1 MERFQSCL
9 RGAGCIC
16 PWHWVEHYGSL
27 TKRSP
32 VKSWLLVVMFP
43 WSIEV
48 PSPWGHVSAGAADG
62 WILTLQGVLPVSA
75 IAVFGTTK

>member
-1 MERFQSCL
+1 
-9 RGAGCIC
+9 
-16 PWHWVEHYGSL
+16 
-27 TKRSP
+27 
-32 VKSWLLVVMFP
+32 MFP

>member
-1 MERFQSCL
+1 
-9 RGAGCIC
+9 
-16 PWHWVEHYGSL
+16 
-27 TKRSP
+27 
-32 VKSWLLVVMFP
+32 MFP

-75 IAVFGTTK
+75 IAVFWDHQMRMPCLPFP